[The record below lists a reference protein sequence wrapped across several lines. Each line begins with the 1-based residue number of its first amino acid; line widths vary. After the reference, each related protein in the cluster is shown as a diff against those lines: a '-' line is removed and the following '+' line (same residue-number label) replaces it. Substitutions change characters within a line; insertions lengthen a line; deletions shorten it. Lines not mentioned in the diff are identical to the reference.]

1 MSFKPSPYQQNVF
14 NFIKNGR
21 GNAVVEAVAGSGKTT
36 TIVKSLSMIN
46 RNASV
51 LFLAFNKTV
60 VEELRTKVPRH
71 VEVST
76 YHSVGFRS
84 LRYSLRGRRINVD
97 NSKVFKF
104 IKTIQF
110 DAIKDSD
117 VNPFGIYCNA
127 IQKLVGL
134 AKSHGY
140 GVLDDSMSLDE
151 IAEHHDLFDRYPEE
165 LNFDKLKSY
174 VESTL
179 SFCKKQTSI
188 IDFDDMIYMPM
199 VLNTSFKRYDYVFI
213 DEAQDTSHVQRN
225 LLTKML
231 KYRGRLIAVG
241 DSSQAI
247 YGFRGADSGSMDAI
261 KREFSAKSLPLSIS
275 YRCAKSI
282 VTKAQTVNSQILP
295 FDGNPEGSVTFK
307 HTYNP
312 SDFNA
317 SDAILCRNTAP
328 LVAMA
333 FALIRKGVS
342 PNVLGRDIGKGLISL
357 CQKWKSVTKVDAL
370 IDKLDSTYVLAVA
383 KADGDESKLVNFSDQ
398 IECIRIFSDEMPSG
412 DNRVTTLC
420 SIIDNFFGDTQ
431 DNRITLCTVHKS
443 KGLEWHKV
451 YLLDPEKFQPQWVN
465 LEWQR
470 VQERNIEY
478 VAITRAIDELV
489 YIESG
494 NWA

>member
-1 MSFKPSPYQQNVF
+1 MSFSPSPYQQNVF

-46 RNASV
+46 RNSSV

-60 VEELRTKVPRH
+60 VEELRSKVPRH
-71 VEVST
+71 VEVAT

-84 LRYSLRGRRINVD
+84 LRYSLRGRRINID
-97 NSKVFKF
+97 NNKTFKF
-104 IKTIQF
+104 IKDIPF
-110 DAIKDSD
+110 KDK
-117 VNPFGIYCNA
+117 NEFGLYCNS
-127 IQKLVGL
+127 IKQLVSL

-140 GVLDDSMSLDE
+140 GVLDDAMNLDQ
-151 IAEHHDLFDRYPEE
+151 IVEHHDLFSRYPEE
-165 LNFDKLKSY
+165 LNFDKLKEY
-174 VESTL
+174 VETIL
-179 SFCKKQTSI
+179 SKCKKQTNI
-188 IDFDDMIYMPM
+188 IDFDDMIFMPM

-241 DSSQAI
+241 DSKQAI

-282 VTKAQTVNSQILP
+282 VARAQTVNSQILP
-295 FDGNPEGSVTFK
+295 FDGNPEGSVTNLN
-307 HTYNP
+307 TYNP
-312 SDFNA
+312 SDFKPE
-317 SDAILCRNTAP
+317 DAILCRNTAP
-328 LVAMA
+328 LVNMA

-357 CQKWKSVTKVDAL
+357 CQKWKTITKIDAL
-370 IDKLDSTYVLAVA
+370 LDKLDSSYINAES
-383 KADGDESKLVNFSDQ
+383 KCNGDESKLVNFADQ
-398 IECIRIFSDEMPSG
+398 IACIKIFSNNVPSG
-412 DNRVTTLC
+412 DNSVSTLV
-420 SIIDNFFGDTQ
+420 SIIDNFFGDCQ
-431 DNRITLCTVHKS
+431 DNRITLCTVYKS

-451 YLLDPEKFQPQWVN
+451 YLLDPEKFNPAWVSMP
-465 LEWQR
+465 WQI
-470 VQERNIEY
+470 VQEQNIEY

-489 YIESG
+489 YITSDK
-494 NWA
+494 WA